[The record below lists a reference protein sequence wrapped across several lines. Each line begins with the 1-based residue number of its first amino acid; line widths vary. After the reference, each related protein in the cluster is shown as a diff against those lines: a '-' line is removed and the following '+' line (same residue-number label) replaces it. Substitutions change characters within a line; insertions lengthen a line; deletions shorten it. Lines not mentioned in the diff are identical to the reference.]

1 MPRVTYVSHTCH
13 IRVTV
18 RDGGPGSSERSS
30 FASSFITTSMS
41 VTDLTIRIG
50 SIRRRPHGLTISAS
64 TQAATT
70 WKILDISTPNMHHT
84 PPQRMLIGCHTVILC
99 HIMSYYVILHA
110 MRGWYWFTDP
120 FTECCFHMYMYIYM
134 HKWYKRLPGSW
145 KMVEAIC
152 RTCWLFLHTSNHCK
166 QNKIGAKSLKK
177 YTKSHKQII
186 KSSKKVIHF
195 GNSPISPWNS
205 PMILCKSLC
214 HMCHAPPGS
223 KVAPRASG
231 RCSTPTAT
239 GSKKMQSSCKIVG
252 KSANDGKMMGKW

>member
-99 HIMSYYVILHA
+99 HTMSYYVILCHIMSYCTQCA
-110 MRGWYWFTDP
+110 GDIGSPIHSLSAVFT
-120 FTECCFHMYMYIYM
+120 CICIYIY
-134 HKWYKRLPGSW
+134 
-145 KMVEAIC
+145 IC
-152 RTCWLFLHTSNHCK
+152 
-166 QNKIGAKSLKK
+166 A
-177 YTKSHKQII
+177 
-186 KSSKKVIHF
+186 
-195 GNSPISPWNS
+195 
-205 PMILCKSLC
+205 
-214 HMCHAPPGS
+214 
-223 KVAPRASG
+223 
-231 RCSTPTAT
+231 
-239 GSKKMQSSCKIVG
+239 
-252 KSANDGKMMGKW
+252 

>member
-120 FTECCFHMYMYIYM
+120 FTECCFHMYMYIYICISDINVCREAG
-134 HKWYKRLPGSW
+134 KWSRPSAEPVGFFYTHQIT
-145 KMVEAIC
+145 V
-152 RTCWLFLHTSNHCK
+152 
-166 QNKIGAKSLKK
+166 NKIKSVQNHWRNIRNRIN
-177 YTKSHKQII
+177 KS
-186 KSSKKVIHF
+186 
-195 GNSPISPWNS
+195 
-205 PMILCKSLC
+205 
-214 HMCHAPPGS
+214 
-223 KVAPRASG
+223 
-231 RCSTPTAT
+231 
-239 GSKKMQSSCKIVG
+239 
-252 KSANDGKMMGKW
+252 